1 MSNLTYV
8 TPNGEGFGNA
18 TLLLDPTLCTLQTCD
33 LSMASFLYIPN
44 LGGNAFYAAIFGAF
58 FCAQLALGIKG
69 RVWGYMGAMLA
80 GLVLEVIG
88 YVGRIMLNS
97 SPFSNN
103 NFLIYLV
110 TLTIA
115 PAFFTA
121 AIYLC
126 LARIVTVYGT
136 HLSRFA
142 PRTYTLVFC
151 GCDFI
156 SLLLQAVGGAIAST
170 ANTSSSSLAGKNIM
184 LAGLIFQVA
193 SLGLFGLCCAEFAW
207 RVRSSKQGR
216 NELYT
221 DLTRSTLFKCFLCG
235 KSHRP

>member
-1 MSNLTYV
+1 MSNLTYM
-8 TPNGEGFGNA
+8 TPNGQGFGNA
-18 TLLLDPTLCTLQTCD
+18 TLLLNPGLCTLQTCD
-33 LSMASFLYIPN
+33 LSLASFLYLPN
-44 LGGNAFYAAIFGAF
+44 LAGNAFYAAIFGVF
-58 FCAQLALGIKG
+58 FLAQLALGIKG

-80 GLVLEVIG
+80 GLILEVIG
-88 YVGRIMLNS
+88 YVGRIMLHS
-97 SPFSNN
+97 SPFNNN
-103 NFLIYLV
+103 NFLIYLI
-110 TLTIA
+110 TLTIG

-170 ANTSSSSLAGKNIM
+170 ANTHSGTNTGKNIM

-207 RVRSSKQGR
+207 RVRSAKEGR
-216 NELYT
+216 NERYA

-235 KSHRP
+235 KSYHP